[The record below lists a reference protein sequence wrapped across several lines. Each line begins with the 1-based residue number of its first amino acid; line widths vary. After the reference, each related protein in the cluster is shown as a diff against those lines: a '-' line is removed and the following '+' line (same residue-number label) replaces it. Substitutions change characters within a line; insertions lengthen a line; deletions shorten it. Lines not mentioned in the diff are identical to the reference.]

1 MFKLFWVT
9 DRTLC
14 PGDFLSRLE
23 AIAKARPDGIILR
36 EKDLAPEDYRALAEK
51 ALAVSARYDVP
62 CILHTFAGA
71 ARDLGAHALHLPLPA
86 LTALDQGTRRAFPVL
101 GASCHSVEDAVLARS
116 LGCTYITAGH
126 VFDTDCKRGLP
137 GRGLDFLEQVCQAVS
152 LPVYAIGGIA
162 AGNLAAVRAAGA
174 AGACFRSGP
183 MLCADPADYFA
194 QLRRSL

>member
-36 EKDLAPEDYRALAEK
+36 EKDLAPEDYRALAEE
-51 ALAVSARYDVP
+51 AMAISARYDVP
-62 CILHTFAGA
+62 CILHTFAGV

-126 VFDTDCKRGLP
+126 VFDTDWGP
-137 GRGLDFLEQVCQAVS
+137 VS
-152 LPVYAIGGIA
+152 E
-162 AGNLAAVRAAGA
+162 AGPCSA
-174 AGACFRSGP
+174 P
-183 MLCADPADYFA
+183 T
-194 QLRRSL
+194 RRTISPS